1 MQLLIVDDNKNIRD
15 GIKNLLRNKLQ
26 IQITEA
32 DNGMAALNM
41 AIEENYDILLID
53 ITMPIMDGI
62 EATKY
67 IIKMKPTTIIVGLY
81 LDFDRDKIVIM
92 EKNGAKK
99 CVHKGDLDLLVL
111 EKVFHELLNNQ
122 PEKIKSKLNND
133 TYTKQQ

>member
-1 MQLLIVDDNKNIRD
+1 MKLLIVDDNKNIRD
-15 GIKNLLRNKLQ
+15 GIKNILRTKYR
-26 IQITEA
+26 IEITEA

-67 IIKMKPTTIIVGLY
+67 IIKMKPATIIVGLY

-99 CVHKGDLDLLVL
+99 CLYKGDLDLLVL
-111 EKVFHELLNNQ
+111 EKVFHELLNK
-122 PEKIKSKLNND
+122 PPRKMKSILI
-133 TYTKQQ
+133 